1 MLVCSGTGIGKSTF
15 VNEIAYDLLVRQ
27 GQTVGVIALEE
38 NNRRTAQ
45 RFISINLNYPIHIH
59 RGDITD
65 EESKMHLVKPLGL
78 VGYIFTT
85 TLALL
90 MLIPCLI
97 VYGIL
102 LLAWVAGS
110 LFSITYQYSYRV
122 WMSLTREKP

>member
-1 MLVCSGTGIGKSTF
+1 MTIENKYSDYDCYKKDEDLNRKHNLTLTEGQIST
-15 VNEIAYDLLVRQ
+15 ILYTS
-27 GQTVGVIALEE
+27 TVE
-38 NNRRTAQ
+38 T
-45 RFISINLNYPIHIH
+45 SPMKK
-59 RGDITD
+59 
-65 EESKMHLVKPLGL
+65 SKMHLVKPLGL